1 MKTTY
6 LPSFIKDLRVLKSTP
21 VYESIKSLTFET
33 IPTYKSSQE
42 ITNIKKL
49 KGQDNA
55 YRLKMGNYRISIFI
69 DMIPSSFL
77 VFYIEKKFI
86 VISPKLIFKNPI
98 FTKEIGFFA

>member
-6 LPSFIKDLRVLKSTP
+6 LPSFIKDLKVLKSTP

-55 YRLKMGNYRISIFI
+55 YRIKIGNYRIGIFI
-69 DMIPSSFL
+69 DNDTI
-77 VFYIEKKFI
+77 
-86 VISPKLIFKNPI
+86 IFSRVLHR
-98 FTKEIGFFA
+98 KEIYRYFP